1 MGLLRRLGRKGQTGQ
16 SLVILAIGFLALL
29 GFVGIVTDV
38 SVLFIRYSTM
48 RRAVDAAAIAAAG
61 QMRRVQ
67 DTKLGLSTPIADGQA
82 TSIANLNLAARQF
95 IEVYGLNPKSVL
107 VETCRSQQVAIDPT
121 TQQPLDKNGVAL
133 FVLDTATGRYIPN
146 TAADQATLKKY
157 QQLCTSDELKL
168 VRVTA
173 QIDAP
178 TIFLRLLGYPTVTL
192 TESAISQ
199 TAVIDVVMIFDVSES
214 MMNQTTYAD
223 WDHIPGA
230 AHPEGVRYMPPWIWS
245 YDHGN
250 TDITAGP
257 LRADPWADVS
267 GNNEANL
274 NLRINVGTDASGYVP
289 AKPTDAVFNDKVI
302 AFEPT
307 IALGA
312 TADTDPVPGPSQ
324 WKEFGVGASP
334 VGRVEPRAFC
344 RVRAYQGTYSGYPV
358 DPALRQVYLNFFD
371 NIYQSTHPGE
381 NYPAQFGA
389 KYGLSVAD
397 SPTPSTKFS
406 LFVPMYNYYGCCNDP
421 DGNFAFDDLV
431 CQPFKDARDAAH
443 QFLDRLDFLRGDRVA
458 FVAFDRQASIID
470 PDGDGPQASMIE
482 TQADIPDPANPTGPP
497 LRKGADNVLNDVIGV
512 RGENTF
518 YSDTNNDGMWDGLYD
533 SGVAK
538 DYNALL
544 TTSVGSLVDNPVA
557 AACPYDTAVLPW
569 EFVPSAKYL
578 PSGNQ
583 RKSGSGNGS
592 AILDDVLSVP
602 DWYMTSGTSLSTQ
615 PGDQNPV
622 TTPGYNARY
631 RSYEYRASC
640 AGTNIGAGLQ
650 AGSATLFNEGRREG
664 AVWIMV
670 MLSDGAAG
678 ASNPISKYHGVDLVH
693 PNPYAVV
700 GPVTATG
707 KNYDGTCLSDL
718 DPITNLC
725 PAPVPPVVMPFVYSP
740 LVGKFGPAIANPK
753 NAGGYGVFGL
763 CPYGPPDGSKPSLL
777 LSGTGLDRFPECDD
791 LHPETRH
798 FCGATALNPDSA
810 LDADPNCFYYY
821 DVDDYARDWADWVG
835 LAVLPGVELTAGTGR
850 VGDQLLPSI
859 FTIGFGINYDTN
871 GIDGIHTA
879 CAATDTN
886 CIRGITDPASW
897 PTFASQSAKNT
908 YLGPYNLR
916 NADYLGEELLRYI
929 ADIGDNNQIDSDYWQ
944 LCESKNAP
952 AYDPAFAYSAA
963 GGPFSCRD
971 DGGTNSGDRIGNP
984 IDLTLP
990 NWGARG
996 PCESPY
1002 DPLTA
1007 NTRGEYY
1014 LPKTPG
1020 TACGN
1025 YYVAAT
1031 GTQLEAVFDQIASRM
1046 FTRLSQ

>member
-1 MGLLRRLGRKGQTGQ
+1 MGLLKRLGRKGQTGQ

-67 DTKLGLSTPIADGQA
+67 DTKLGNVIPIADGQA

-107 VETCRSQQVAIDPT
+107 VETCRSQQVAIDAT
-121 TQQPLDKNGVAL
+121 TQQPQDSNGNDL
-133 FVLDTATGRYIPN
+133 FVLDAGSGKYIPN
-146 TAADQATLKKY
+146 TAADQDTIKRY
-157 QQLCTSDELKL
+157 NQLCTADELKL

-199 TAVIDVVMIFDVSES
+199 TAVIDVVLIFDVSES
-214 MMNQTTYAD
+214 MMNETTYQD
-223 WDHIPGA
+223 WDHIPGQA
-230 AHPEGVRYMPPWIWS
+230 PQGVRYMPPWIWS

-250 TDITAGP
+250 TDIDLGP
-257 LRADPWADVS
+257 LRADPWAEVS
-267 GNNEANL
+267 GNNEAAL
-274 NLRINVGTDASGYVP
+274 NVRIDA
-289 AKPTDAVFNDKVI
+289 DATGILGPDGVFNDRTI

-307 IALGA
+307 TLLGA
-312 TADTDPVPGPSQ
+312 TAVLDPVIGPTDWQ
-324 WKEFGVGASP
+324 EFGTAASP
-334 VGRVEPRAFC
+334 AGRIEPRAFC

-358 DPALRQVYLNFFD
+358 NPALRDEYYNFFD
-371 NIYQSTHPGE
+371 NVYQVAHPGE
-381 NYPAQFGA
+381 DYPAQFGT
-389 KYGLSVAD
+389 KYGLTVAD
-397 SPTPSTKFS
+397 NATSATKFS

-431 CQPFKDARDAAH
+431 CQPFKEARDAAH

-458 FVAFDRQASIID
+458 FATFDRQASIID
-470 PDGDGPQASMIE
+470 PDGAGPQASMIE
-482 TQADIPDPANPTGPP
+482 TQADIPDPSDPSLL
-497 LRKGADNVLNDVIGV
+497 LRKGADNVLDDVIGV

-518 YSDTNNDGMWDGLYD
+518 YADTDHNGMWDGLYD
-533 SGVAK
+533 SGVPK

-544 TTSVGSLVDNPVA
+544 TTPVGSLVDNPVA

-569 EFVPSAKYL
+569 EFVPTAKYL
-578 PSGNQ
+578 RDGSQ

-622 TTPGYNARY
+622 SPPGYNARY

-640 AGTNIGAGLQ
+640 AGTNMGAGLQ

-670 MLSDGAAG
+670 LLSDGAAG
-678 ASNPISKYHGVDLVH
+678 ASNPISKYHGTPIIRPD
-693 PNPYAVV
+693 PYAVV
-700 GPVTATG
+700 GPVRANNL
-707 KNYDGTCLSDL
+707 NYDGSCLTDL
-718 DPITNLC
+718 DPVTGDC
-725 PAPVPPVVMPFVYSP
+725 PPMDPPVVMPYVYAP
-740 LVGKFGPAIANPK
+740 IVGTSGPAIANP
-753 NAGGYGVFGL
+753 NGAAGYGTFGL
-763 CPYGPPDGSKPSLL
+763 CPYGTQEKPSQL
-777 LSGTGLDRFPECDD
+777 LSGNGLDRFPECDD

-798 FCGATALNPDSA
+798 FCGATAQNPDSA
-810 LDADPNCFYYY
+810 LEADPNCFNYY

-835 LAVLPGVELTAGTGR
+835 LAVLPGVNLTAGTGR

-871 GIDGIHTA
+871 GIDNIHTV
-879 CAATDTN
+879 CPATDTN
-886 CIRGITDPASW
+886 CIRGIIDPDSA
-897 PTFASQSAKNT
+897 PFPNQSAKNT
-908 YLGPYNLR
+908 ALGPYNKR
-916 NADYLGEELLRYI
+916 NGDYLGEELLRYI
-929 ADIGDNNQIDSDYWQ
+929 ADVGDNNQIDSDWWQ
-944 LCESKNAP
+944 LCESKNAAAYP
-952 AYDPAFAYSAA
+952 A
-963 GGPFSCRD
+963 SCRD
-971 DGGTNSGDRIGNP
+971 DGGINPADRIGNP
-984 IDLTLP
+984 IDPTTLK
-990 NWGARG
+990 WGARG

-1002 DPLTA
+1002 IDPIA
-1007 NTRGEYY
+1007 RGSTY
-1014 LPKTPG
+1014 LPKPPG

-1031 GTQLEAVFDQIASRM
+1031 GSQLEAVFDQIASRM